1 MELKK
6 KKKRTNTGVTSLL
19 ILPVYLLPPHPCPA
33 HSNVETQPQF
43 CLINAS
49 ARTLSRRTSNSA
61 AGKIIFCRMASRN
74 QSSVGLW
81 GGSRRSAG
89 LNMWAFVNGILA
101 LSTFPAWRA
110 GRAVHPPSAA
120 ACQIFGSWWCFPEI
134 EIERWWCAAG
144 WRVGCAHLDSGSRTL
159 DLYSIVYS

>member
-1 MELKK
+1 MEFLKK
-6 KKKRTNTGVTSLL
+6 MKCTKTAGTSLL
-19 ILPVYLLPPHPCPA
+19 ILPVYSLQPHPCPT
-33 HSNVETQPQF
+33 HSNVKTQPQF

-49 ARTLSRRTSNSA
+49 ARTLSSRTSYSA
-61 AGKIIFCRMASRN
+61 AGKIISCRMASRN

-89 LNMWAFVNGILA
+89 LNMWAFVNGTLA

-120 ACQIFGSWWCFPEI
+120 ACQIFGSWWCFTEI
-134 EIERWWCAAG
+134 EIECWWCTAG

-159 DLYSIVYS
+159 DLCSVLYS

>member
-1 MELKK
+1 MEFKK
-6 KKKRTNTGVTSLL
+6 KKKRTNTSLL

-33 HSNVETQPQF
+33 HSIVETQPQF

-49 ARTLSRRTSNSA
+49 SHTLSRRTSNSA
-61 AGKIIFCRMASRN
+61 AGKIIFCRTASRN
-74 QSSVGLW
+74 QSSVGLR

-110 GRAVHPPSAA
+110 VRAVHPPSAA
-120 ACQIFGSWWCFPEI
+120 ACQLFGSWWCLPEI
-134 EIERWWCAAG
+134 EIERWWCTAG
-144 WRVGCAHLDSGSRTL
+144 WRVGCAHLDSGSPTW
-159 DLYSIVYS
+159 DLYSILYR